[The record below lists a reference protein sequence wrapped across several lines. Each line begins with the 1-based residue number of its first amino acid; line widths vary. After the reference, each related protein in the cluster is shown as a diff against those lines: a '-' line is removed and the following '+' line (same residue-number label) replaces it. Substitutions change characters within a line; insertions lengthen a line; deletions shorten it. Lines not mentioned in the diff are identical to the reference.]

1 MKTDKAVEAAQE
13 IYSAKVAG
21 QLAEMISPDHQ
32 ESRPLWEIDS
42 IFLNPDAQLPQVKTW
57 GKMGD
62 RPCFPKQGLITID
75 AKPKQGKSFCAY
87 AAMIPLISGKQF
99 GSITPNERANLI
111 IVFDTEMSAISLQ
124 PRYRAFRTTAG
135 DNCNNFLIVPLANTP
150 KSERWKVIEGVTLKY
165 NPGVVIIDHIS
176 KLVANYNDPAE
187 ASAVSEHLS
196 MLKAA
201 RTVFVIIHQ
210 NKSKDDT
217 NMRGA
222 VGSALN
228 DDQCEAYTAAK
239 KNGVFSLTLKEAR
252 DTDSENAAPFM
263 FAVAANEEKEVTS
276 FIDASA
282 ILKESEQRQKEEW
295 RKNFKALFGDD
306 DLLRNYELV
315 ERIKSREGLEEG
327 AAKKKIAKAK
337 DMGAIRKTSTDRNA
351 PYELAPEGA

>member
-1 MKTDKAVEAAQE
+1 MDE
-13 IYSAKVAG
+13 ISKIFYEKGIAG
-21 QLAEMISPDHQ
+21 HLREMISPDYH
-32 ESRPLWEIDS
+32 ENRPIWETDPR
-42 IFLNPDAQLPQVKTW
+42 FLNPEAQLPKVKTW
-57 GKMGD
+57 AKMGE

-99 GSITPNERANLI
+99 GSITPNEKANLI

-124 PRYRAFRTTAG
+124 PRYRALRASAG
-135 DNCNNFLIVPLANTP
+135 DNCNNFLIVPLLATP
-150 KSERWKVIEGVTLKY
+150 RSERWKVIEEVTAQY
-165 NPGVVIIDHIS
+165 NPGVIIIDHVS

-210 NKSKDDT
+210 NKSKEDT

-228 DDQCEAYTAAK
+228 DDQCESYTAAK

-282 ILKESEQRQKEEW
+282 ILEESEQRQKEEW

-306 DLLRNYELV
+306 DLLRNYEIV
-315 ERIKSREGLEEG
+315 ERLKSREGLEEG

-337 DMGAIRKTSTDRNA
+337 ELGAIRKTSTDRNA

>member
-1 MKTDKAVEAAQE
+1 MDE
-13 IYSAKVAG
+13 ISKIFYEKGIAG
-21 QLAEMISPDHQ
+21 HLREMISPDYH
-32 ESRPLWEIDS
+32 ENRPIWETDPR
-42 IFLNPDAQLPQVKTW
+42 FLSPEAQLPKVKTW

-124 PRYRAFRTTAG
+124 PRYRALRATAG
-135 DNCNNFLIVPLANTP
+135 DNCNNFLIVPLLATP
-150 KSERWKVIEGVTLKY
+150 RSERWKVIEEVTAQY
-165 NPGVVIIDHIS
+165 NPGVIIIDHVS

-196 MLKAA
+196 ALKAS

-210 NKSKDDT
+210 NKSKEDT

-239 KNGVFSLTLKEAR
+239 KNGVFTLSLKEAR

-282 ILKESEQRQKEEW
+282 ILIESEQRQKEEW

-306 DLLRNYELV
+306 DLLRNYELI
-315 ERIKSREGLEEG
+315 ERIKSKEGLEER
-327 AAKKKIAKAK
+327 AAKTKIARAK
-337 DMGAIRKTSTDRNA
+337 ELGVIRKTSNEPRA
-351 PYELAPEGA
+351 PYELTPIGA

>member
-1 MKTDKAVEAAQE
+1 MDE
-13 IYSAKVAG
+13 ISKIFYEKVAG
-21 QLAEMISPDHQ
+21 HLHEMISPDYH
-32 ESRPLWEIDS
+32 ENRPIWETDPR
-42 IFLNPDAQLPQVKTW
+42 FLNPEAQLPKVKTW
-57 GKMGD
+57 AKMGD

-99 GSITPNERANLI
+99 GSITPNEKANLI

-124 PRYRAFRTTAG
+124 PRYRALRASAG
-135 DNCNNFLIVPLANTP
+135 DNCNNFLIVPLLATP
-150 KSERWKVIEGVTLKY
+150 RSERWKVIEEVTAQY
-165 NPGVVIIDHIS
+165 NPGVIIIDHIS

-196 MLKAA
+196 ALKAS

-228 DDQCEAYTAAK
+228 DDQCESYTAAK
-239 KNGVFSLTLKEAR
+239 KNGVFTLSLKEAR

-306 DLLRNYELV
+306 DLLRNYELI
-315 ERIKSREGLEEG
+315 ERIKSKEGLEER
-327 AAKKKIAKAK
+327 AAKTKIARAK
-337 DMGAIRKTSTDRNA
+337 ELGVIRKTSNESRA
-351 PYELAPEGA
+351 PYELTPIGA